1 MEEQNSSVYEMLD
14 TSKIRPR
21 NQYEMCMGSA
31 SEPPISATG
40 PLSSNVPPRHQST
53 NAYKKTS
60 TFWKYFQVNVACL
73 VILLVVGAFALSV
86 AAYLNTTAL
95 QFSSDEVQQL
105 NTDAIDDMRT
115 EIMEEIMELTDVITD
130 TRKEIMELTLELNST
145 KVQLNEIMNTSMMP
159 GRCS

>member
-105 NTDAIDDMRT
+105 NTDVIADMRI
-115 EIMEEIMELTDVITD
+115 EIMKLTDVIAD
-130 TRKEIMELTLELNST
+130 MRIELTLELNST
-145 KVQLNEIMNTSMMP
+145 KVQLNEIMNASMMP
-159 GRCS
+159 GKCS